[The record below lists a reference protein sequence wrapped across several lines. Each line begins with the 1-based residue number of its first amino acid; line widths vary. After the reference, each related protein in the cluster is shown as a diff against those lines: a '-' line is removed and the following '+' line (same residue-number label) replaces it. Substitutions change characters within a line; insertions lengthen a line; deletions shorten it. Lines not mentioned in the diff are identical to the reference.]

1 MRASKL
7 TQVNARRVTIAA
19 SILVLA
25 LAIAGIITT
34 PKCVDERGLGPV
46 IALELSSNGTQ
57 VSALLNTPECIA
69 GLRENTLFDIF
80 AFIPSFTVFLI
91 AASFMLGRKI
101 AAPIFALGAICDW
114 AEDSVMLHILGMP
127 MPTFEWLSALMIA
140 SRVKFF
146 ALSVGII
153 VLGWTAKTFA
163 RARGLLM
170 IIGGAIAIIGL
181 LINHRLL
188 MPGTLIAWFSLA
200 AFALRDP
207 R

>member
-1 MRASKL
+1 M
-7 TQVNARRVTIAA
+7 TARRVCIAA

-34 PKCVDERGLGPV
+34 PKCGDDRGLGPV
-46 IALELSSNGTQ
+46 IALELSTNGTQ
-57 VSALLNTPECIA
+57 VGALLTSAECIS

-80 AFIPSFTVFLI
+80 AFIPSFTVFLF

-101 AAPIFALGAICDW
+101 AAPIFALGALCDW
-114 AEDSVMLHILGMP
+114 LEDSVMLHILGMP
-127 MPTFEWLSALMIA
+127 MPTFEWLSALMFA
-140 SRVKFF
+140 SRLKFF
-146 ALSVGII
+146 ALSVGIM

-163 RARGLLM
+163 RVRGLLM
-170 IIGGAIAIIGL
+170 IIGGAIAIFGL
-181 LINHRLL
+181 LIDHRIL

-200 AFALRDP
+200 AFALKDP